1 MKTKIA
7 GLICLAVLTAQV
19 HVFASGGPATGNK
32 GPASAN
38 NSPASVNEKLIKSFQ
53 DAFPLAEKVEW
64 KENGAN
70 YIVYFKEQAV
80 LSEIEYD
87 HDGNFIASD
96 RYYKDASLLPLHLAW
111 ELHKKYANKTIF
123 GITEMN
129 TESETEYYV
138 KLEDSKEWVT
148 VKGSSDGLLVVVDR
162 VQKQP

>member
-7 GLICLAVLTAQV
+7 GLICLAVLSAQI
-19 HVFASGGPATGNK
+19 HAFASDGPAAVSN
-32 GPASAN
+32 GPAA
-38 NSPASVNEKLIKSFQ
+38 VNEKLIKSFQ

-64 KENGAN
+64 KENGSN
-70 YIVYFKEQAV
+70 YIVYFKERTV

-96 RYYKDASLLPLHLAW
+96 RYYKDASLLPLHLEW

-129 TESETEYYV
+129 TESETEYYI
-138 KLEDSKEWVT
+138 KLEDNKEWIT
-148 VKGSSDGLLVVVDR
+148 VKSTSDGLLEVVDR
-162 VQKQP
+162 VAKQS